1 MIRPA
6 RALLVSTLLATTA
19 LAQPDTE
26 ASRFQADFLDG
37 KLAWESVLETAR
49 AEGEV
54 QFFYWGG
61 DDNLNIW
68 MDSVVTMA
76 LAELGVTLRAN
87 RITGTKDAVD
97 LVLAETAAGKGIGEG
112 SVDAIWLNGENFFT
126 LKQQGQLFGSFA
138 QALPNSVHFE
148 WDQADPRST
157 LNLRDF
163 GTTTE
168 GMEVP
173 WSSEQYVCVAN
184 RSLMAA
190 DQTPSDFAGLR
201 TYLEGN
207 PGKFAYIKP
216 PHYLGNTFVQ
226 QVLYA
231 FNPDGTGAAPFQ
243 GSIANLG
250 VAEMTRLIEPGFAYL
265 RALEPLLWGGPQ
277 GNARYPEDGAAA
289 DGLFRNSEIHLTC
302 GFGLYAVATK
312 RASGNYP
319 DTAEEVIFPAGKM
332 IKNKSYLTIPANAPN
347 PAAALVLA
355 NYMSSVEAQVT
366 RLELVGYP
374 AGVDPWRLSPE
385 DAARLEAAAPPHFGV
400 TAAELDANIA
410 PDTNASMVDVIE
422 AVWLDYIE
430 RKSDEPFAA
439 IVARAAAPAMVA
451 Q

>member
-1 MIRPA
+1 MIRLA
-6 RALLVSTLLATTA
+6 RTLLVSCLLVSTAIGQTDL
-19 LAQPDTE
+19 
-26 ASRFQADFLDG
+26 ASRFQSDFLQG
-37 KLAWESVLETAR
+37 KLAWESVLEAAR
-49 AEGEV
+49 VEGEV

-68 MDSVVTMA
+68 MDTVVVPAM
-76 LAELGVTLRAN
+76 AELGVTLRTN

-97 LVLAETAAGKGIGEG
+97 LVLAEAAAGKGIGDG

-148 WDQADPRST
+148 WDERDPRST

-163 GTTTE
+163 GTPTE

-173 WSSEQYVCVAN
+173 WSGEQYVCVAN
-184 RSLMAA
+184 RRLMSV

-201 TYLEGN
+201 AYLEAR
-207 PGKFAYIKP
+207 PGKFAYVKP

-231 FNPDGTGAAPFQ
+231 FNPDGTGALPFQ
-243 GSIANLG
+243 ASISELG
-250 VAEMTRLIEPGFAYL
+250 TEELARLIEPGFVYL
-265 RALEPLLWGGPQ
+265 RELEPLLVGGPQ
-277 GNARYPEDGAAA
+277 GAARYPEDGAAA

-312 RASGNYP
+312 RANGSYP
-319 DTAEEVIFPAGKM
+319 ATAEEIIFPAGNM
-332 IKNKSYLTIPANAPN
+332 IKNKNYLAIPANAPN

-355 NYMSSVEAQVT
+355 NYMASVDAQVT

-374 AGVDPWRLSPE
+374 AGIDPWRLSAE
-385 DAARLEAAAPPHFGV
+385 DAAKLEAAAPPHFGV

-410 PDTNASMVDVIE
+410 PDTNASLVDVIE

-430 RKSDEPFAA
+430 RRSDEPFAA
-439 IVARAAAPAMVA
+439 IVARATAPALA
-451 Q
+451 TQ

>member
-1 MIRPA
+1 MIRLAQVLLLSCLLMPA
-6 RALLVSTLLATTA
+6 A
-19 LAQPDTE
+19 LAQTDPA

-37 KLAWESVLETAR
+37 KLAWDSVLEAAR
-49 AEGEV
+49 VEGEV

-68 MDSVVTMA
+68 MDSIVAPA
-76 LAELGVTLRAN
+76 LADLGITLRAS

-97 LVLAETAAGKGIGEG
+97 LVLAEAGAGKGIGQG

-148 WDQADPRST
+148 WDEADPRST

-163 GTTTE
+163 GTPTQS
-168 GMEVP
+168 MELP
-173 WSSEQYVCVAN
+173 WSGEQYVCVAN
-184 RSLMAA
+184 RALMST
-190 DQTPSDFAGLR
+190 DQTPSDFAGLSA
-201 TYLEGN
+201 YLEAN
-207 PGKFAYIKP
+207 PGKFTYVKP

-243 GSIANLG
+243 NSIAELG
-250 VAEMTRLIEPGFAYL
+250 ADELARLIEPGFTYL
-265 RALEPLLWGGPQ
+265 RALEPLLLGGPQ
-277 GNARYPEDGAAA
+277 GATRYPEDGAAA

-312 RASGNYP
+312 RANGSYP
-319 DTAEEVIFPAGKM
+319 DTAEEIVFPVGNM
-332 IKNKSYLTIPANAPN
+332 IKNKSYLAIPGNAPN

-355 NYMSSVEAQVT
+355 NYMASVDAQVT

-374 AGVDPWRLSPE
+374 AGIDPWRLAPA
-385 DAARLEAAAPPHFGV
+385 DAARLEAAAPPHFGI
-400 TAAELDANIA
+400 TPAELDANIA
-410 PDTNASMVDVIE
+410 PDTNASLVDVIE

-430 RKSDEPFAA
+430 RGSDQPFAA
-439 IVARAAAPAMVA
+439 IVARAAAPAL